1 MKKVG
6 QIIIASIC
14 IGLSLICI
22 IATISSY
29 SKSMKQYS
37 FDDAT
42 ENADVN
48 IENICDDSTLI
59 FHSWDEYLAYFS
71 SLPSTVSNTENSE
84 ELVTIPEELPDDIE
98 LSSIHVNDECTLL
111 TYSVSRN
118 FNLLNYDTS
127 DDVIMEMTNTFI
139 AKKYRDSHISNYRL
153 YAQNLAVGIGADPT
167 SLSTLLD
174 VYAGNVYADIYNT
187 GTGLTERVQIGTQKV
202 IFQAESDGS
211 NDGEVWYYFVP
222 LTISEAEFNELAGL
236 N

>member
-71 SLPSTVSNTENSE
+71 SLPSTVSNTKNSE

-139 AKKYRDSHISNYRL
+139 AKNMEILIFPIIVCTLKILQSVSVLIPRHYQRFWMFMP
-153 YAQNLAVGIGADPT
+153 VTFMPT
-167 SLSTLLD
+167 F
-174 VYAGNVYADIYNT
+174 IIP
-187 GTGLTERVQIGTQKV
+187 VQ
-202 IFQAESDGS
+202 A
-211 NDGEVWYYFVP
+211 
-222 LTISEAEFNELAGL
+222 
-236 N
+236 